1 MEEKLEEKDICKPHS
16 VLTWDFA
23 HKLLS
28 CNSKTLQAQA
38 RKPWGSSKD
47 EEGVFA

>member
-1 MEEKLEEKDICKPHS
+1 MEEKLEEKDICKPHF

-28 CNSKTLQAQA
+28 YNSKMLQAQA
-38 RKPWGSSKD
+38 RNPWGSSGD
-47 EEGVFA
+47 EKGVFA